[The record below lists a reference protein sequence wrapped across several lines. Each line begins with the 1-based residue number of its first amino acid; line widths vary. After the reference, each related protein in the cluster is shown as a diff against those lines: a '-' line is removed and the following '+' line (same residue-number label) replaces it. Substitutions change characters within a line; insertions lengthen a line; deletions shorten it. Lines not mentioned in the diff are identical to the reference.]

1 MFEKYKSTD
10 VNFEFQEGN
19 ENLIVFLHGWGT
31 KIQLMKP
38 LGNFFLEQSKLYI
51 DFPPFGESSS
61 PNEPFV
67 LDDYARMTEEI
78 IKKVA
83 GNKNII
89 LVGHSFGGRVAI
101 KIASTNFPVS
111 KIVLLSS
118 AGLKMTTLK
127 TKINVVKYK
136 ILKKLNPQKAEKM
149 GSSDYVSL
157 SPIMKKTFVNIVN
170 EDLSKNCKN
179 ISVPTILIYG
189 SSDTETPPRMA
200 KKINKLIQ
208 KSKLFMIKG
217 GDHFC
222 YLNRIYEVVAIM
234 KTFVAI

>member
-51 DFPPFGESSS
+51 DFPPFGESSN

-67 LDDYARMTEEI
+67 LDDYARMTEKI

-101 KIASTNFPVS
+101 KIASTNFQVC
-111 KIVLLSS
+111 KIILLSS
-118 AGLKMTTLK
+118 AGLKMPTLK

-136 ILKKLNPQKAEKM
+136 ILKKLNSQKAEKM

-157 SPIMKKTFVNIVN
+157 SPIMKKTFVNIIN

-179 ISVPTILIYG
+179 ISAPTILIYG
-189 SSDTETPPRMA
+189 SLDTETPPKMA
-200 KKINKLIQ
+200 KKLNKLIQ

-222 YLNRIYEVVAIM
+222 YLSRIYEVVAIM